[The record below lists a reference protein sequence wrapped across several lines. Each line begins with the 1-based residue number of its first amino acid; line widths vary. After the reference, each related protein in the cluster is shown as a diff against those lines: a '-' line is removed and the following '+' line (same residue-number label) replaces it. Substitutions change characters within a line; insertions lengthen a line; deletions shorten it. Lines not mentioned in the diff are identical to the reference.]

1 MKVIADGKG
10 GSFYRDHLPLLGEM
24 TGMVPSEAMILNRP
38 GMGGITIGDV
48 VLIDLDLE
56 IVKSFQHGH
65 GGWTDGMLEVGTK
78 V

>member
-1 MKVIADGKG
+1 M
-10 GSFYRDHLPLLGEM
+10 M
-24 TGMVPSEAMILNRP
+24 PSEAMILNRP

-65 GGWTDGMLEVGTK
+65 GGWTDGMLEVFPIFIIFAIDGYSYLEMSK
-78 V
+78 DM